1 MKRVVWFFIAVAWMI
16 QGCVSSTSPKPSV
29 GCRSR
34 LEAKAWHLVSID
46 NEEVKLRA
54 PVTLKIDETGRIGG
68 FDGCNSYFGKVKL
81 TDSQITFGPIGSTRK
96 LCRGEAGEMERRLLS
111 FFKGTKWWQIDEA
124 GDLILFD
131 DEHRLIF
138 K

>member
-1 MKRVVWFFIAVAWMI
+1 M

-29 GCRSR
+29 DCRSR
-34 LEAKAWHLVSID
+34 LAAKAWHLVIFD
-46 NEEVKLRA
+46 NDPVKLHP

-68 FDGCNSYFGKVKL
+68 FDGCNSYFGNVKL

-96 LCRGEAGEMERRLLS
+96 FCRGEAGKTESVLLG
-111 FFKGTKWWQIDEA
+111 FFQGTKWWQIDEA
-124 GDLILFD
+124 GDLIIFD